1 MVSFQTTAVQE
12 KTPQMENN
20 DDEVTVVKTTLP
32 KTQQQKNFEKTTMIL
47 GIILVILAAI
57 CFLLKKQLS
66 KYLGLSGKTVNL
78 IFVAYCCGF
87 IGFIIY
93 NVVKN

>member
-32 KTQQQKNFEKTTMIL
+32 KTQQQKNMEKIIMIL
-47 GIILVILAAI
+47 AVIFVILAVI
-57 CFLLKKQLS
+57 CFLFKKQLS
-66 KYLGLSGKTVNL
+66 KYFGLSGKNVNL
-78 IFVAYCCGF
+78 IFAAYCCGF

-93 NVVKN
+93 AVTSN